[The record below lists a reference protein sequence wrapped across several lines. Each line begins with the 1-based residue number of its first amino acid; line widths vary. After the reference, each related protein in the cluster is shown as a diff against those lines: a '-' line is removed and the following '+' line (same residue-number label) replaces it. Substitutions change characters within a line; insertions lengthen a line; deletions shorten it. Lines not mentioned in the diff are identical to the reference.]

1 MFFLDRD
8 DTLVS
13 SGDLHKI
20 MDTSEQHCWI
30 FVDLSDVVCKTRL
43 ALGSVYEDVAMIKNR
58 LVFLTVVDLDICR
71 ESCSALS
78 DDACLFD
85 HFEV

>member
-1 MFFLDRD
+1 
-8 DTLVS
+8 
-13 SGDLHKI
+13 
-20 MDTSEQHCWI
+20 MDTSEQHCRI

-58 LVFLTVVDLDICR
+58 LVFLAVIDLDKCR

-78 DDACLFD
+78 DNASFLD
-85 HFEV
+85 HFEI